1 MIVLD
6 LEVIDLDRAFEQL
19 VLDFFDD
26 DILTVDKDEN
36 VARAEVRCIRPALD
50 RTIERVRRR
59 GNNFLAAHENV
70 RQLGRLVDI
79 GFDDRLE
86 RNVPGFFI
94 PRPNK
99 VPRSDFFN
107 CNIPCRCSNS
117 RSGNKACA
125 IFQITGI
132 AAHAAL
138 YCAGDC
144 AGKSAVAHALQCSLP
159 GAFPA
164 SGF

>member
-1 MIVLD
+1 MHQHTIVRNIIGMIIRN

-36 VARAEVRCIRPALD
+36 VTRAEVRCIRPALD

-59 GNNFLAAHENV
+59 SYNFLAAHENV

-94 PRPNK
+94 PCPDK
-99 VPRSDFFN
+99 
-107 CNIPCRCSNS
+107 IPCFDFLNCDKTRCGSDS
-117 RSGNKACA
+117 RSGNKA
-125 IFQITGI
+125 
-132 AAHAAL
+132 
-138 YCAGDC
+138 
-144 AGKSAVAHALQCSLP
+144 
-159 GAFPA
+159 
-164 SGF
+164 

>member
-1 MIVLD
+1 MHQHTIVGYIIGMIVLD

-70 RQLGRLVDI
+70 RQLRRLVDI
-79 GFDDRLE
+79 GFNNLFQ
-86 RNVPGFFI
+86 PSHLI
-94 PRPNK
+94 P
-99 VPRSDFFN
+99 
-107 CNIPCRCSNS
+107 
-117 RSGNKACA
+117 
-125 IFQITGI
+125 
-132 AAHAAL
+132 
-138 YCAGDC
+138 
-144 AGKSAVAHALQCSLP
+144 
-159 GAFPA
+159 
-164 SGF
+164 

>member
-70 RQLGRLVDI
+70 RQLRRLVDI

-107 CNIPCRCSNS
+107 CNIPCRCSNQ
-117 RSGNKACA
+117 RSGDKAK
-125 IFQITGI
+125 
-132 AAHAAL
+132 AL
-138 YCAGDC
+138 RG
-144 AGKSAVAHALQCSLP
+144 
-159 GAFPA
+159 
-164 SGF
+164 

>member
-1 MIVLD
+1 MHQHTIVRNIIGMIIRN

-36 VARAEVRCIRPALD
+36 VARAEVRRIRPALD

-59 GNNFLAAHENV
+59 GNDFLAAHEYV

-86 RNVPGFFI
+86 RNVSGFSSHAQT
-94 PRPNK
+94 
-99 VPRSDFFN
+99 RS
-107 CNIPCRCSNS
+107 P
-117 RSGNKACA
+117 AL
-125 IFQITGI
+125 IFSI
-132 AAHAAL
+132 AT
-138 YCAGDC
+138 YPV
-144 AGKSAVAHALQCSLP
+144 AVATSV
-159 GAFPA
+159 PA
-164 SGF
+164 TKHEPYRRWFA

>member
-36 VARAEVRCIRPALD
+36 VARAEVRRIRPALD

-70 RQLGRLVDI
+70 RQLCRLVDI
-79 GFDDRLE
+79 GFNGSKPIL
-86 RNVPGFFI
+86 I
-94 PRPNK
+94 C
-99 VPRSDFFN
+99 DF
-107 CNIPCRCSNS
+107 RCMM
-117 RSGNKACA
+117 
-125 IFQITGI
+125 I
-132 AAHAAL
+132 L
-138 YCAGDC
+138 
-144 AGKSAVAHALQCSLP
+144 
-159 GAFPA
+159 
-164 SGF
+164 

>member
-1 MIVLD
+1 MHQHTIVRNIIGMIIRN

-59 GNNFLAAHENV
+59 SNNFLAFDEYV

-79 GFDDRLE
+79 GFDDLLQ
-86 RNVPGFFI
+86 RNVSRFLIPGPDLI
-94 PRPNK
+94 PGLYG
-99 VPRSDFFN
+99 FN
-107 CNIPCRCSNS
+107 CCLSCFDQYDRT
-117 RSGNKACA
+117 GNE
-125 IFQITGI
+125 T
-132 AAHAAL
+132 
-138 YCAGDC
+138 
-144 AGKSAVAHALQCSLP
+144 V
-159 GAFPA
+159 
-164 SGF
+164 

>member
-1 MIVLD
+1 MHQYPIIGYIIGMIVLD
-6 LEVIDLDRAFEQL
+6 LKVIDLDGAFEQL

-26 DILTVDKDEN
+26 DIFAVDQDKN
-36 VARAEVRCIRPALD
+36 VPRAEVRCIRPALD

-94 PRPNK
+94 PCPDK
-99 VPRSDFFN
+99 
-107 CNIPCRCSNS
+107 IPCFDFLNCDKTRCGSNS
-117 RSGNKACA
+117 RSGNKAC
-125 IFQITGI
+125 T
-132 AAHAAL
+132 
-138 YCAGDC
+138 
-144 AGKSAVAHALQCSLP
+144 SS
-159 GAFPA
+159 
-164 SGF
+164 

>member
-1 MIVLD
+1 MYPIKWT
-6 LEVIDLDRAFEQL
+6 LELCEAKGWGIKKFEYQTID
-19 VLDFFDD
+19 
-26 DILTVDKDEN
+26 
-36 VARAEVRCIRPALD
+36 
-50 RTIERVRRR
+50 
-59 GNNFLAAHENV
+59 NFLAAHKNV

-86 RNVPGFFI
+86 RNVSGFFI

-99 VPRSDFFN
+99 
-107 CNIPCRCSNS
+107 IPCFDFLNCDKARCGSDS

-138 YCAGDC
+138 YCR
-144 AGKSAVAHALQCSLP
+144 
-159 GAFPA
+159 
-164 SGF
+164 